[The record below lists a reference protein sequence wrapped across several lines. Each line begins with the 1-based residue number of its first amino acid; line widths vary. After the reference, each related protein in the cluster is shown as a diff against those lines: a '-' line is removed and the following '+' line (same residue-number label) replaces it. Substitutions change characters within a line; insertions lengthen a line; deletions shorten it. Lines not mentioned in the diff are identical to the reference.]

1 VPEENSNSQN
11 VNYTITS
18 CQRGTSQGSYRI
30 FLEDGSSFF
39 LSVDFFLENKIRKG
53 RVVDET
59 LLLKIKDESLFVQA
73 YTKAISLL
81 SRQLYSKFNL
91 KRKLLSKDLD
101 SSSIDRAIDY
111 LEKQGYIN
119 DTNFAVK
126 WVESRLRSK
135 LDSYNSLLSGLIKK
149 GISSSISK
157 EVLDELYTQ
166 EVNDEII
173 KKSVNKY
180 LNQNKEPKAI
190 ISKLV
195 RKGFDIRRIRRY
207 LNYTD
212 I

>member
-1 VPEENSNSQN
+1 M
-11 VNYTITS
+11 
-18 CQRGTSQGSYRI
+18 
-30 FLEDGSSFF
+30 
-39 LSVDFFLENKIRKG
+39 
-53 RVVDET
+53 
-59 LLLKIKDESLFVQA
+59 
-73 YTKAISLL
+73 
-81 SRQLYSKFNL
+81 
-91 KRKLLSKDLD
+91 
-101 SSSIDRAIDY
+101 DRAIEY

-135 LDSYNSLLSGLIKK
+135 LDSYNSLLAGLIKK

-173 KKSVNKY
+173 RKSVNKY